1 MHNQQMIAGMI
12 ILFGIFSIGCGLTM
26 VIYLYKRRRR
36 INSASGI
43 ITHVQLGYSFT
54 RIGMGFNPDVE
65 FADNKGVKY
74 SFTSHMGTLLSS
86 YQEGDIVKVFYNPD
100 NPYEAEIGSGFEAFH
115 RKILIPFLLLSGG
128 VFSCFSSILLLGV
141 YFLFSLAFSK

>member
-1 MHNQQMIAGMI
+1 MNNLQMIAGMI
-12 ILFGIFSIGCGLTM
+12 ILWGIPAIGCGLAM
-26 VIYLYKRRRR
+26 VIYLIKRRRR

-65 FADNKGVKY
+65 FVDNNGDKF

-86 YQEGDIVKVFYNPD
+86 YKEGDIIKVFYNPD
-100 NPYEAEIGSGFEAFH
+100 NPCDAEIGSGFEAFH

-128 VFSCFSSILLLGV
+128 VFSCFSSVLLLGV
-141 YFLFSLAFSK
+141 YFLFSIAFSK